1 MIRRNGV
8 DWLVISAQG
17 APWGATINTQ
27 HITNVRVQP
36 QMKMEGDGKG
46 NEGLV
51 PTGFIEVAVCCI
63 DGQQSLT
70 FKDQD
75 DAMTEYFRISNELRG
90 SVIDETKTGGDR

>member
-8 DWLVISAQG
+8 DWLVISAAG

-36 QMKMEGDGKG
+36 QLRPVDG
-46 NEGLV
+46 ELEA
-51 PTGFIEVAVCCI
+51 TGFFEVAICTI

-90 SVIDETKTGGDR
+90 SVIDETKTGS